1 MMSFQLQTR
10 FFCLGFRRWKAANL
24 KPLISLHPERV
35 FFLNSISALKK
46 YQPNPKDIF
55 IVWGNQAVAEFESLA
70 SEVGARFL
78 RIEDG
83 FVRSVGLGSDLI
95 RPSSIVFDEKGL
107 YFDPSKPS
115 DLEEM
120 LNNAVFSA
128 ENLERAKKIRAYI
141 VEHHV
146 TKYNIEN
153 YRPLEV
159 ANEGRKI
166 LLVVG
171 QVEDDASIS
180 LGAGLVKTNIDLLEA
195 VRADNPHAYIIYKP
209 HPDVAAGNRKGRLSI
224 GNALLFADHVETE
237 ASVISCIDVA
247 DELHTMT
254 SLSGFDALL
263 RGKKV
268 VTYGQPFYAGWG
280 LTTDVFKTGLAFK
293 RRTKKRSID
302 ELVAAALI
310 HYPIYWDWDLKGY
323 TTCEAA
329 LLHLVKERNALIA
342 KGTLDN
348 LRVGYFR
355 RQLRKASILFHS
367 FSWSI

>member
-1 MMSFQLQTR
+1 
-10 FFCLGFRRWKAANL
+10 
-24 KPLISLHPERV
+24 
-35 FFLNSISALKK
+35 
-46 YQPNPKDIF
+46 
-55 IVWGNQAVAEFESLA
+55 
-70 SEVGARFL
+70 
-78 RIEDG
+78 
-83 FVRSVGLGSDLI
+83 
-95 RPSSIVFDEKGL
+95 
-107 YFDPSKPS
+107 
-115 DLEEM
+115 
-120 LNNAVFSA
+120 
-128 ENLERAKKIRAYI
+128 
-141 VEHHV
+141 
-146 TKYNIEN
+146 
-153 YRPLEV
+153 
-159 ANEGRKI
+159 
-166 LLVVG
+166 
-171 QVEDDASIS
+171 
-180 LGAGLVKTNIDLLEA
+180 
-195 VRADNPHAYIIYKP
+195 VRAENPHAYIIYKP

-323 TTCEAA
+323 TTCEAT
-329 LLHLVKERNALIA
+329 LLHLIKDRDALIA
-342 KGTLDN
+342 KGALEK

-355 RQLRKASILFHS
+355 RQLRKVSILFHS
-367 FSWSI
+367 FSWSM